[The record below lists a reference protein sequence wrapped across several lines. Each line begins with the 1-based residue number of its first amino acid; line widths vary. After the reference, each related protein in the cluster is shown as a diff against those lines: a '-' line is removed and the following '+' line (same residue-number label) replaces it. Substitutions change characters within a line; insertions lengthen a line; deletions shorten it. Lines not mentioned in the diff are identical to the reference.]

1 MQRRLHAMLEK
12 EEYKLQQLS
21 RIQWL
26 HSGDRNTRF
35 FFSSLKSRI
44 AANTRSRV
52 KLSDGSF
59 EKECQVIKD
68 LIVKFQT
75 CFVLMQAMLTTQ
87 LSLSRGFSQR
97 KQADGLAGISL
108 LKKWNLQ

>member
-1 MQRRLHAMLEK
+1 MNPFLSKEEVLVQRRLHAMLEK

-44 AANTRSRV
+44 AANTISRV
-52 KLSDGSF
+52 KRWVF
-59 EKECQVIKD
+59 
-68 LIVKFQT
+68 
-75 CFVLMQAMLTTQ
+75 
-87 LSLSRGFSQR
+87 
-97 KQADGLAGISL
+97 
-108 LKKWNLQ
+108 